1 MILVLNGPNLNL
13 LGMRE
18 PGVYGKLS
26 LAELD
31 ERCQEWAEQLGMKV
45 VCRQSNSEGMLI
57 DWLQEA
63 ESQGV
68 QGVALN
74 AAGYTHSSVAL
85 RDAVSAI
92 SLPVIE
98 VHLSNV
104 FARESFRHESLL
116 SAVCRGTITGL
127 GPLSYK
133 AALGALSELV
143 AAAP

>member
-104 FARESFRHESLL
+104 FARESFRHASLL
-116 SAVCRGTITGL
+116 SAVCSGTITGL

-143 AAAP
+143 AAP